1 VPLDFRP
8 WHTQRIKHRKGGHRP
23 GLLGRRPSI
32 RDFPIDWLPD
42 KYVEEIR
49 AAQREVEEDN
59 EDGEEDGEEM
69 DDAPVLIDEAKLGSD
84 KEEVSLRT

>member
-1 VPLDFRP
+1 
-8 WHTQRIKHRKGGHRP
+8 
-23 GLLGRRPSI
+23 
-32 RDFPIDWLPD
+32 
-42 KYVEEIR
+42 VEEIR